1 MGNTKNAAN
10 WQFNTRAVRAGV
22 QPTNEGEHTT
32 PIFATSSF
40 LFDSAEQAAA
50 RFSGEEPGNI
60 YSRFS
65 NPTTRVFDER
75 LAALEEG
82 KWGVAVSSGMAAV
95 LSTCLATLQ
104 TGDHIIASRSL
115 FGTITVLLD
124 TYLTRLGI
132 GVTFVTLSDLDDWQN
147 AVRPNTKL
155 LFLETPSNPL
165 TELGDIAALADIAH
179 TANALLVVDNCFC
192 TPALQQPLNL
202 GADLIVHSATKYL
215 DGQGRSIGGA
225 VIGRDAGLK
234 EQLEKFV
241 RTAGPTLSPFNAW
254 LFIKGLETLSLRMQA
269 QSANALRVATWLTE
283 RDSVAA
289 VYYPGLSSHPQHA
302 LAKSQQRD
310 FGAILSF
317 ELKGGQKAAWETI
330 NNTELLS
337 ITANLGDTR
346 TTITHPF
353 TTTHGRVNEA
363 EKRKSGVTPGLVRLA
378 VGLEDVGDIIDDL
391 ANAVL

>member
-1 MGNTKNAAN
+1 MGNAKNPAD

-22 QPTNEGEHTT
+22 APTNEGEHTT

-50 RFSGEEPGNI
+50 RFAGEEPGNI
-60 YSRFS
+60 YSRFT
-65 NPTTRVFDER
+65 NPTTRVFEER

-82 KWGVAVSSGMAAV
+82 HWATAVSSGMAAV
-95 LSTCLATLQ
+95 LSTCLATLKA
-104 TGDHIIASRSL
+104 GDHVVASRSL
-115 FGTITVLLD
+115 FGTITIFMDV
-124 TYLTRLGI
+124 YLTRFGI
-132 GVTFVTLSDLDDWQN
+132 DVTFVTLSDLDDWQN
-147 AVRPNTKL
+147 AIRPNTKL

-179 TANALLVVDNCFC
+179 AANALLVVDNCFC

-225 VIGRDAGLK
+225 VVGRDEKLK
-234 EQLEKFV
+234 DQLEKFV

-269 QSANALRVATWLTE
+269 QSANALRVATWLAA

-289 VYYPGLSSHPQHA
+289 VHYPGLQTHPQHA
-302 LAKSQQRD
+302 LAKAQQRD

-317 ELKGGQKAAWETI
+317 ELKGGQTAAWEAI
-330 NNTELLS
+330 NNTQLLS

-353 TTTHGRVNEA
+353 TTTHGRVSEA
-363 EKRKSGVTPGLVRLA
+363 EKIKAGVTPGLVRLA
-378 VGLEDVGDIIDDL
+378 VGLEDAGDIINDL
-391 ANAVL
+391 AGAVA